1 MRMIL
6 FVAGAAALAA
16 VSATPAEAQSRSGTG
31 YAGTRAGACSS
42 AKLVAEGAVT
52 RRGYDVSSFSSC
64 DCSAPTYDGGDW
76 TCTADALYSSY
87 RPRERSDTPSRPA
100 PRTYVPS
107 RPLAPL
113 PPMPDIYRRGNY

>member
-1 MRMIL
+1 MRYLLI
-6 FVAGAAALAA
+6 AGAALAA
-16 VSATPAEAQSRSGTG
+16 AVVATPAAAQSRSGTG
-31 YAGTRAGACSS
+31 YAHTRASACSE

-64 DCSAPTYDGGDW
+64 DCSAPTYTGGDW

-87 RPRERSDTPSRPA
+87 TRPAPRNYTPSRPA

-107 RPLAPL
+107 RPLPSL
-113 PPMPDIYRRGNY
+113 PPMPDYVSRGQN